1 MRGLGWERWGAVS
14 GIIFV
19 VLIVVGFTLLPQ
31 NPGGEGTAQEW
42 TAFFTD
48 NSNQLS
54 PFPPNRITAHT
65 ALVALAGFFFLWFVG
80 ALWARL
86 RQAEGAPGWGSG
98 VAFAGGV
105 AYVVLFFMATSATV
119 AIPNSLSRYDNF
131 QLDPN
136 SGMLLLG
143 MSYWLLGHT
152 GVAAGVLISATSAV
166 AIKTRV
172 LPSWLAW
179 PGFAVAVL
187 SVLTIILWWFMW
199 LVWLWVL
206 LTSVLMLIRRAGAA
220 QPST

>member
-31 NPGGEGTAQEW
+31 GPGSEGTAQEF
-42 TAFFTD
+42 TDFFTD
-48 NSNQLS
+48 NRN
-54 PFPPNRITAHT
+54 PNPTSVGT

-105 AYVVLFFMATSATV
+105 AYVVLFFMATSANV
-119 AIPNSLSRYDNF
+119 AMSNSLSRYDNF
-131 QLDPN
+131 QVDPN
-136 SGMLLLG
+136 SGMLLRG
-143 MSYWLLGHT
+143 MSYWLLGHA

-172 LPSWLAW
+172 LPLWLAW

-187 SVLTIILWWFMW
+187 SVLAIFLWWFIW

-206 LTSVLMLIRRAGAA
+206 LTSVLMLIRRTDAA